1 MTPKS
6 YRIENR
12 GRSDEGRPLDPKANE
27 EAMNPTQE
35 DLERFTDA
43 LHELNERWGVVVQKY
58 SVNDLDQM
66 DVENTIEEIF
76 AAWARIKTVAAAV
89 IQMLEGNVV
98 DVFPDD

>member
-1 MTPKS
+1 
-6 YRIENR
+6 
-12 GRSDEGRPLDPKANE
+12 
-27 EAMNPTQE
+27 MNPTQE